1 MHRRR
6 KEYFGF
12 FCISCGLIQITRNV
26 YTFLCSFYADEG
38 RKTPGRGCAPGFWG
52 SGSVTEVRRMNK
64 TLVHPRRFQRIVPA
78 YAAYPSSAPQ
88 GWGEKRSRAVTLHLF
103 ATPGFSPTQTKSNL
117 QCKLV
122 FCLRCGPSGLLT
134 TVSRFSLSRCELGV
148 RPGRFRSDSGWSP
161 GRHAALRSPSLRSKL
176 PCAPIL
182 RASA

>member
-6 KEYFGF
+6 KDYFGF

-103 ATPGFSPTQTKSNL
+103 ATPGFPPSRAPTAPL
-117 QCKLV
+117 
-122 FCLRCGPSGLLT
+122 CGAG
-134 TVSRFSLSRCELGV
+134 F
-148 RPGRFRSDSGWSP
+148 
-161 GRHAALRSPSLRSKL
+161 SPSLRSIR
-176 PCAPIL
+176 PAPL
-182 RASA
+182 ASALLISPAAPARWTRRPRRQSASR